1 VEQATLSLARA
12 GASDD
17 RMLAV
22 DIRRADIE
30 SALESSGG
38 GSVELLLDIAARDL
52 EGGGPADRHTLS
64 VDCTS
69 ADLERLLD
77 GHSDTVRV
85 GFDAEALARAIQ
97 EPDTEAHGL
106 REKMAVLA
114 VVVATTGTVVGSAQA
129 MPVQGGGGGGT
140 TITDVRDMPADS
152 MMASQSLGEHA
163 GQMASPAIVSAA
175 QATQPSGG
183 TAIHDSAADT
193 LAAAAATESGAPVHD
208 MAADTLSASA
218 AASQSGAPVHDM
230 AADTLSASA
239 AASQSGAP
247 VHDMAADS
255 LAAST
260 GPAAAP
266 VRDFPGEAARS
277 AAAGE
282 TVVTA
287 RDFPAEAASGSPVL
301 ADSSKAP
308 PVTNQSSGSISSDGI
323 DATQF
328 VAVGAIALALIG
340 AAFAAAG
347 VSRRAP
353 KPS

>member
-30 SALESSGG
+30 SALGSSGG

-69 ADLERLLD
+69 ADLERMLE

-114 VVVATTGTVVGSAQA
+114 VVVATTGAVVGTADA
-129 MPVQGGGGGGT
+129 RPTMATGGGAGT
-140 TITDVRDMPADS
+140 AITDVRDMPADS

-175 QATQPSGG
+175 HAAQPSGG

-208 MAADTLSASA
+208 MASDTLGAAVASTP
-218 AASQSGAPVHDM
+218 SGAPVHDM
-230 AADTLSASA
+230 ASDTLGAAVASTP
-239 AASQSGAP
+239 SGAP
-247 VHDMAADS
+247 VHDMASDTLSSVAATPSHDMASDTLGPTVESGTPARDLPADS
-255 LAAST
+255 VAAST
-260 GPAAAP
+260 APRTATAA
-266 VRDFPGEAARS
+266 
-277 AAAGE
+277 AAAG
-282 TVVTA
+282 
-287 RDFPAEAASGSPVL
+287 
-301 ADSSKAP
+301 
-308 PVTNQSSGSISSDGI
+308 QSSGSISSDGI

>member
-1 VEQATLSLARA
+1 
-12 GASDD
+12 
-17 RMLAV
+17 
-22 DIRRADIE
+22 
-30 SALESSGG
+30 
-38 GSVELLLDIAARDL
+38 
-52 EGGGPADRHTLS
+52 
-64 VDCTS
+64 
-69 ADLERLLD
+69 
-77 GHSDTVRV
+77 
-85 GFDAEALARAIQ
+85 
-97 EPDTEAHGL
+97 
-106 REKMAVLA
+106 
-114 VVVATTGTVVGSAQA
+114 
-129 MPVQGGGGGGT
+129 
-140 TITDVRDMPADS
+140 
-152 MMASQSLGEHA
+152 
-163 GQMASPAIVSAA
+163 
-175 QATQPSGG
+175 
-183 TAIHDSAADT
+183 
-193 LAAAAATESGAPVHD
+193 

>member
-1 VEQATLSLARA
+1 
-12 GASDD
+12 
-17 RMLAV
+17 MLAV

-208 MAADTLSASA
+208 MASDTLGAAVASTP
-218 AASQSGAPVHDM
+218 SGAPVHDM
-230 AADTLSASA
+230 ASDTLGAAVASTP
-239 AASQSGAP
+239 SGAP
-247 VHDMAADS
+247 VHDMASDTLSSVAATPSHDMASDTLGPTVESGTPARDLPADS
-255 LAAST
+255 VAAST
-260 GPAAAP
+260 APRTATAA
-266 VRDFPGEAARS
+266 
-277 AAAGE
+277 AAAG
-282 TVVTA
+282 
-287 RDFPAEAASGSPVL
+287 
-301 ADSSKAP
+301 
-308 PVTNQSSGSISSDGI
+308 QSSGSISSDGI

>member
-1 VEQATLSLARA
+1 MEQATLSLARA

-230 AADTLSASA
+230 AAD
-239 AASQSGAP
+239 
-247 VHDMAADS
+247 S

>member
-1 VEQATLSLARA
+1 MEQATLSLARA

-208 MAADTLSASA
+208 MAADTLGAAVASTP
-218 AASQSGAPVHDM
+218 SGAPVHDM
-230 AADTLSASA
+230 ASDTLGA
-239 AASQSGAP
+239 AVVSTPSGAP
-247 VHDMAADS
+247 VHDMASDTLSSVAATPSHDMASDTLGPTVESGTPARDLPADS
-255 LAAST
+255 VAAST
-260 GPAAAP
+260 APRTATAA
-266 VRDFPGEAARS
+266 
-277 AAAGE
+277 AAAG
-282 TVVTA
+282 
-287 RDFPAEAASGSPVL
+287 
-301 ADSSKAP
+301 
-308 PVTNQSSGSISSDGI
+308 QSSGSISSDGI

>member
-230 AADTLSASA
+230 AAD
-239 AASQSGAP
+239 
-247 VHDMAADS
+247 S

>member
-1 VEQATLSLARA
+1 MEQATLSLARA

-230 AADTLSASA
+230 AAD
-239 AASQSGAP
+239 
-247 VHDMAADS
+247 S

-260 GPAAAP
+260 GPAD
-266 VRDFPGEAARS
+266 R
-277 AAAGE
+277 
-282 TVVTA
+282 
-287 RDFPAEAASGSPVL
+287 
-301 ADSSKAP
+301 
-308 PVTNQSSGSISSDGI
+308 
-323 DATQF
+323 
-328 VAVGAIALALIG
+328 
-340 AAFAAAG
+340 
-347 VSRRAP
+347 
-353 KPS
+353 

>member
-30 SALESSGG
+30 SALGSSGG

-114 VVVATTGTVVGSAQA
+114 VVVATTGAVVGTADA
-129 MPVQGGGGGGT
+129 RPTMATGGGAGT
-140 TITDVRDMPADS
+140 AITDVRDMPADS

-208 MAADTLSASA
+208 MASDTLGAAVASTP
-218 AASQSGAPVHDM
+218 SGAPVHDM
-230 AADTLSASA
+230 ASDTLSSVA
-239 AASQSGAP
+239 ATPS
-247 VHDMAADS
+247 HDMASDTLGPTVESGTPARDLPADS
-255 LAAST
+255 VAAST
-260 GPAAAP
+260 APRTATAA
-266 VRDFPGEAARS
+266 
-277 AAAGE
+277 AAAG
-282 TVVTA
+282 
-287 RDFPAEAASGSPVL
+287 
-301 ADSSKAP
+301 
-308 PVTNQSSGSISSDGI
+308 QSSGSISSDGI

>member
-193 LAAAAATESGAPVHD
+193 LAAA
-208 MAADTLSASA
+208 
-218 AASQSGAPVHDM
+218 
-230 AADTLSASA
+230 
-239 AASQSGAP
+239 
-247 VHDMAADS
+247 
-255 LAAST
+255 
-260 GPAAAP
+260 
-266 VRDFPGEAARS
+266 R
-277 AAAGE
+277 
-282 TVVTA
+282 
-287 RDFPAEAASGSPVL
+287 
-301 ADSSKAP
+301 
-308 PVTNQSSGSISSDGI
+308 
-323 DATQF
+323 
-328 VAVGAIALALIG
+328 
-340 AAFAAAG
+340 
-347 VSRRAP
+347 
-353 KPS
+353 

>member
-1 VEQATLSLARA
+1 MEQATLSLARA

-208 MAADTLSASA
+208 MAAD
-218 AASQSGAPVHDM
+218 
-230 AADTLSASA
+230 
-239 AASQSGAP
+239 
-247 VHDMAADS
+247 S